1 MAGTITVTVLEAKAK
16 SVKFQWTEITTTAL
30 YNVYIDNT
38 SMGETI
44 YTKLKCSDMILT
56 VDSGIIPSE
65 RYLIR
70 VDALDGNTVIGSGSV
85 YFQSSYLPDAPI
97 NLVSTSVG
105 SKSISIKWDLPTD
118 GADSYRVYCNS
129 NIIMQQFTTKNT
141 SMEIKNLRP
150 STYYTIGVCGLNNYS
165 EEGTCSIIQV
175 RTKDAPSESIIPE
188 FKDVGIKK
196 FTVTWDAVVG
206 AASYNV
212 YVSKKGEKA
221 QKDNVTSLSK
231 TYTNLTPDTYY
242 TVIVAA
248 VDSDGAEGPF
258 IDYGVKTLKAP
269 FLIARKENRAISL
282 YRVWKKKKNELFD
295 VRGIYVQKGNERR
308 KVINQYK

>member
-1 MAGTITVTVLEAKAK
+1 MAATIDITVLEAKAK

-30 YNVYIDNT
+30 YNVYIDST
-38 SMGETI
+38 GMGETI

-56 VDSGIIPSE
+56 VDSGIIPNE

-70 VDALDGNTVIGSGSV
+70 IDALDGNTVIGSGSV
-85 YFQSSYLPDAPI
+85 YFQASYLPDAPQS
-97 NLVSTSVG
+97 LVTTSVG
-105 SKSISIKWDLPTD
+105 SKSISIKWDPPTD

-141 SMEIKNLRP
+141 SMEIKNLKP
-150 STYYTIGVCGLNNYS
+150 STYYAIRVCGLNNYS
-165 EEGTCSIIQV
+165 EEGASSIIQV
-175 RTKDAPSESIIPE
+175 VTKDAPSQTVIPT

-196 FTVTWDAVVG
+196 FTVTWDAVAG

-212 YVSKKGEKA
+212 YVSKKGEKV

-269 FLIARKENRAISL
+269 FLIARKENGAISL

-295 VRGIYVQKGNERR
+295 VKGIYVQKGNERR